1 MIKGLVIAGPTGVG
15 KTDLSIKLAKLLDA
29 DIISVDSAQI
39 YKGMDIGTAKITT
52 EEMQGVKHY
61 MLDVVEPIKK
71 YSVGDYQT
79 AVDTIL
85 NEKEKEN
92 KNIILTGGTGL
103 YIGSITEG
111 LSDLPAGN
119 LVLREELLK
128 LDSEELYKKL
138 MELDPQAAQDIHIN
152 NRRRVERAV
161 EVCLLTGDKF
171 SVLSKKNIKN
181 NNYNF
186 LKVAL
191 ERDRE
196 YLYERI
202 NLRVDIMLQKGLEQ
216 EVRALYEKYGENLRK
231 INIIGYTELI
241 EYFNGKVTYEEA
253 VENIKRN
260 SRRYAKRQFTWF
272 KNDPSYI
279 WFDLD
284 KLSEDEIINSIMK
297 ALNLGLTDVK
307 HN

>member
-29 DIISVDSAQI
+29 DIISADSAQI
-39 YKGMDIGTAKITT
+39 YKEMDIGTAKITA

-79 AVDTIL
+79 AVDNIL
-85 NEKEKEN
+85 NEKERES

-111 LSDLPAGN
+111 LSDLPAGDP
-119 LVLREELLK
+119 VLREELLK

-284 KLSEDEIINSIMK
+284 KLSEEEIINSIIK
-297 ALNLGLTDVK
+297 ELNL
-307 HN
+307 

>member
-15 KTDLSIKLAKLLDA
+15 KTDLSIKLAKLLNA
-29 DIISVDSAQI
+29 DIISADSAQI

-79 AVDTIL
+79 AVDSIL
-85 NEKEKEN
+85 NEKERES

-111 LSDLPAGN
+111 LSDLPAGDPI
-119 LVLREELLK
+119 LREKLLK

-138 MELDPQAAQDIHIN
+138 IELDPQAAQDIHIN

-161 EVCLLTGDKF
+161 EVCMLTGDKF

-186 LKVAL
+186 FKVAL
-191 ERDRE
+191 ERDRD

-202 NLRVDIMLQKGLEQ
+202 NLRVDIMLEKGLEQ

-241 EYFNGKVTYEEA
+241 EYFNGQVSYEEA

-272 KNDPSYI
+272 KNDPTYV

-284 KLSEDEIINSIMK
+284 KLSEDEIINSIIK
-297 ALNLGLTDVK
+297 ELNL
-307 HN
+307 

>member
-29 DIISVDSAQI
+29 DIISADSAQI

-111 LSDLPAGN
+111 LSDLPAGDPI
-119 LVLREELLK
+119 LREELLK

-161 EVCLLTGDKF
+161 EVCLLIGDKF

>member
-29 DIISVDSAQI
+29 DIISADSAQI
-39 YKGMDIGTAKITT
+39 YKGMDIGTAKITA

-79 AVDTIL
+79 AVDNIL

-111 LSDLPAGN
+111 LSDLPAGDPI
-119 LVLREELLK
+119 LREELLK

-186 LKVAL
+186 FKVAL

-202 NLRVDIMLQKGLEQ
+202 NLRVDIMLEKGLEQ
-216 EVRALYEKYGENLRK
+216 EVRELYEKYGENLRK

-272 KNDPSYI
+272 KNDPTYV

-284 KLSEDEIINSIMK
+284 KLSEEEIINSIMSE
-297 ALNLGLTDVK
+297 LNL
-307 HN
+307 

>member
-29 DIISVDSAQI
+29 DIISADSAQI
-39 YKGMDIGTAKITT
+39 YKGMNIGTAKITA

-79 AVDTIL
+79 AVDNIL

-111 LSDLPAGN
+111 LSDLPAGDPI
-119 LVLREELLK
+119 LREELLK

-186 LKVAL
+186 FKVAL

-202 NLRVDIMLQKGLEQ
+202 NLRVDIMLEKGLEQ
-216 EVRALYEKYGENLRK
+216 EVRDLYEKYGENLRK

-241 EYFNGKVTYEEA
+241 EYFNGKVTHEET

-272 KNDPSYI
+272 KNDPTYV

-284 KLSEDEIINSIMK
+284 KLSEEEIINSIMSE
-297 ALNLGLTDVK
+297 LNL
-307 HN
+307 

>member
-29 DIISVDSAQI
+29 DIISADSAQI
-39 YKGMDIGTAKITT
+39 YKGMNIGTAKITA

-79 AVDTIL
+79 AVDNIL
-85 NEKEKEN
+85 NEKEREN

-111 LSDLPAGN
+111 LSDLPAGDP
-119 LVLREELLK
+119 VLREELLK

-138 MELDPQAAQDIHIN
+138 MELDPQAAEDIHIN

-202 NLRVDIMLQKGLEQ
+202 NLRVDIMLEKGLEQ

-241 EYFNGKVTYEEA
+241 EYFNGQVSYEEA

-272 KNDPSYI
+272 KNDPTYV

-284 KLSEDEIINSIMK
+284 KLSEEEIINSIIK
-297 ALNLGLTDVK
+297 ELNL
-307 HN
+307 

>member
-15 KTDLSIKLAKLLDA
+15 KTDLSIKLAKLLNA
-29 DIISVDSAQI
+29 DIISADSAQI
-39 YKGMDIGTAKITT
+39 YKGMDIGTAKITA

-79 AVDTIL
+79 AVDNIL
-85 NEKEKEN
+85 NEKEREN

-111 LSDLPAGN
+111 LSDLPAGDP
-119 LVLREELLK
+119 VLREELLK

-186 LKVAL
+186 FKVAL

-202 NLRVDIMLQKGLEQ
+202 NLRVDIMLEKGLEQ
-216 EVRALYEKYGENLRK
+216 EVRDLYEKYGENLRK

-272 KNDPSYI
+272 KNDPTYV

-284 KLSEDEIINSIMK
+284 KLSEEEIINSIMSE
-297 ALNLGLTDVK
+297 LNL
-307 HN
+307 

>member
-15 KTDLSIKLAKLLDA
+15 KTDLSIKLAKLLNA
-29 DIISVDSAQI
+29 DIISADSAQI
-39 YKGMDIGTAKITT
+39 YKGMDIGTAKITA

-79 AVDTIL
+79 AVDNIL
-85 NEKEKEN
+85 NEKERES

-111 LSDLPAGN
+111 LSDLPAGDP
-119 LVLREELLK
+119 VLREELLK

-138 MELDPQAAQDIHIN
+138 MELDPQAAEDIHIN

-202 NLRVDIMLQKGLEQ
+202 NLRVDIMLEKGLEQ

-241 EYFNGKVTYEEA
+241 EYFNGQVSYEEA

-272 KNDPSYI
+272 KNDPTYV

-284 KLSEDEIINSIMK
+284 KLSEEEIIKSIIK
-297 ALNLGLTDVK
+297 ELNL
-307 HN
+307 

>member
-1 MIKGLVIAGPTGVG
+1 MVKGLVIAGPTGVG
-15 KTDLSIKLAKLLDA
+15 KTDLSIKLAKLLNA
-29 DIISVDSAQI
+29 DIISADSAQI
-39 YKGMDIGTAKITT
+39 YKGMDIGTAKITA

-79 AVDTIL
+79 AVDNIL
-85 NEKEKEN
+85 NEKEREN

-111 LSDLPAGN
+111 LSDLPAGDP
-119 LVLREELLK
+119 VLREELLK

-138 MELDPQAAQDIHIN
+138 MELDPQAAEDIHIN
-152 NRRRVERAV
+152 NKRRVERAV
-161 EVCLLTGDKF
+161 EVCMLTGDKF

-196 YLYERI
+196 HLYERI
-202 NLRVDIMLQKGLEQ
+202 NLRVDIMLEKGLEQ

-241 EYFNGKVTYEEA
+241 EYFNGQVSYEEA

-272 KNDPSYI
+272 KNDPTYV

-284 KLSEDEIINSIMK
+284 KLSEEEIINSIIK
-297 ALNLGLTDVK
+297 ELNL
-307 HN
+307 

>member
-15 KTDLSIKLAKLLDA
+15 KTDLSIKLAKLLNA
-29 DIISVDSAQI
+29 DIISADSAQI
-39 YKGMDIGTAKITT
+39 YKGMDIGTAKITA

-79 AVDTIL
+79 AVDNIL

-111 LSDLPAGN
+111 LSDLPAGDP
-119 LVLREELLK
+119 VLREELLK

-138 MELDPQAAQDIHIN
+138 MELDPQAAEDIHIN

-161 EVCLLTGDKF
+161 EVCLLTVDKF

-202 NLRVDIMLQKGLEQ
+202 NLRVDIMLEKGLEQ

-241 EYFNGKVTYEEA
+241 EYFNGQVSYEEA

-272 KNDPSYI
+272 KNDPTYV

-284 KLSEDEIINSIMK
+284 KLSEEEIINSIIK
-297 ALNLGLTDVK
+297 ELNL
-307 HN
+307 

>member
-15 KTDLSIKLAKLLDA
+15 KTDLSIKLAKLLNA
-29 DIISVDSAQI
+29 DIISADSAQI
-39 YKGMDIGTAKITT
+39 YKGMDIGTAKITA

-79 AVDTIL
+79 AVDNIL
-85 NEKEKEN
+85 NEKEREN

-111 LSDLPAGN
+111 LSDLPAGDP
-119 LVLREELLK
+119 VLREELLK

-138 MELDPQAAQDIHIN
+138 MELDPQAAEDIHIN

-202 NLRVDIMLQKGLEQ
+202 NLRVDIMLEKGLEQ

-241 EYFNGKVTYEEA
+241 EYFNEQVSYEEA

-272 KNDPSYI
+272 KNDPTYV

-284 KLSEDEIINSIMK
+284 KLSEEEIINSIIK
-297 ALNLGLTDVK
+297 ELNL
-307 HN
+307 